1 MTQRERYL
9 LTGVRVCLALVC
21 LIPLVVSY
29 TTVFPFVVGKSLLAR
44 SLVEI
49 AFAGW
54 LLLAWRAPEY
64 RPRPSV
70 ILLALLAWLGVST
83 LAALLGVNVGRSLW
97 SGYERMHG
105 VVELAHWCGFI
116 LVAASVFRTFPAW
129 QALLG
134 AHLVVGAAVS
144 ALGLAGYLGLVGW
157 VWVFSEVARAG
168 STLGSGL
175 FLGAYAAMNAGFGVA
190 LLLCPWRDHWRWR
203 GAWTRYLVAA
213 AVVLNLAALWTS
225 AARSGLLGV
234 VAMALVFAAGALL
247 LDRRRMVVGAALAA
261 LTVLVAVTAVG
272 LLGGSLGLP
281 AKYDVMSRRLSVA
294 VAGEEGRSARNRLN
308 TLRIGLEAYRERPL
322 LGWGPENYRS
332 AWGRHITVDEYSG
345 HSVDQAH
352 NKALDT
358 LVSTGTA
365 GFFVYSVLWLALALT
380 ALRLALDR
388 EGVER
393 RFALAMAA
401 ALAGY
406 LTISLFLFDT
416 QSFMLQFALV
426 VAFFASQEHGVG
438 GLLRTWPSW
447 PFWPSWGRRLAGGLT
462 ARARRRYAA
471 PAVAALVAA
480 ALVFSLVQWN
490 VKPFLGAQNI
500 ALQQTWPET
509 LREARELYREF
520 PPLAGHWRTAMVV
533 NTINVMSSLPE
544 DELDQVMALVG
555 AEIELSLADEPDSW
569 YTHYLATRFYESASQ
584 RQERYLRLAEHHAG
598 ELKRV
603 APHSPYLQELTVL
616 PSASGSAADAG
627 PDGRGW

>member
-1 MTQRERYL
+1 MTKRERYL

-21 LIPLVVSY
+21 LIPLAVSY

-44 SLVEI
+44 SLVEV

-64 RPRPSV
+64 RPNPSV

-83 LAALLGVNVGRSLW
+83 LAALLGVNVARSLW

-116 LVAASVFRTFPAW
+116 LVAASVFRTFSAW
-129 QALLG
+129 QALLT
-134 AHLVVGAAVS
+134 AHLAVGAVVS

-175 FLGAYAAMNAGFGVA
+175 YLGAYAAMNAGLGVA
-190 LLLCPWRDHWRWR
+190 LLFRPWRDHWRWR
-203 GAWTRYLVAA
+203 GAWIRYLLAA

-234 VAMALVFAAGALL
+234 VAMALVFAGGALL
-247 LDRRRMVVGAALAA
+247 LDRRRAIVGAALATLA
-261 LTVLVAVTAVG
+261 VLVVVSAVG
-272 LLGGSLGLP
+272 LLGGRLGLP
-281 AKYDVMSRRLSVA
+281 PQYDVMSRRLSEA
-294 VAGEEGRSARNRLN
+294 VSGEEGKSAQNRLN

-332 AWGRHITVDEYSG
+332 AWGRYITVDEYSG

-352 NKALDT
+352 NKAVDT
-358 LVSTGTA
+358 LVSTGTV
-365 GFFVYSVLWLALALT
+365 GFFIYSLLWLALALT

-388 EGVER
+388 EGDER

-416 QSFMLQFALV
+416 PSFMLQFALV
-426 VAFFASQEHGVG
+426 VAFFASQEHGAA

-447 PFWPSWGRRLAGGLT
+447 GRRVAGRLT
-462 ARARRRYAA
+462 ALARRRYAA
-471 PAVAALVAA
+471 PAAAALVAA

-500 ALQQTWPET
+500 ALQRTWPET
-509 LREARELYREF
+509 LREARGIYQEF

-533 NTINVMSSLPE
+533 NTINAMPSLPE
-544 DELDQVMALVG
+544 DELEEIIAAVG
-555 AEIELSLADEPDSW
+555 EEIELILADEPNSW
-569 YTHYLATRFYESASQ
+569 YAHYLAAQFYVSASH
-584 RQERYLRLAEHHAG
+584 RQGQYLRLAEHHAG

-603 APHSPYLQELTVL
+603 APHSPYLQELAGL
-616 PSASGSAADAG
+616 ERALGSTAGTG
-627 PDGRGW
+627 PDGGGW

>member
-9 LTGVRVCLALVC
+9 LNGVRVCLALVC

-134 AHLVVGAAVS
+134 VHLAVGAAVS

-365 GFFVYSVLWLALALT
+365 GFFCLL
-380 ALRLALDR
+380 
-388 EGVER
+388 G
-393 RFALAMAA
+393 
-401 ALAGY
+401 ALAG
-406 LTISLFLFDT
+406 
-416 QSFMLQFALV
+416 AG
-426 VAFFASQEHGVG
+426 AHGAAPGAGPG
-438 GLLRTWPSW
+438 GRGAAVCAGHGRGAGRVSDDQPVPVRHPVLHAAVRAGGRLLRVPGTRG
-447 PFWPSWGRRLAGGLT
+447 WGTAADLAVLAVLGSPVVRRADRPGPPAVRGSGGGGAGGGGAGLQPGPVERETLPGGPEHRAAADLAGDPAGGPGTLPGIS
-462 ARARRRYAA
+462 AA
-471 PAVAALVAA
+471 
-480 ALVFSLVQWN
+480 
-490 VKPFLGAQNI
+490 G
-500 ALQQTWPET
+500 
-509 LREARELYREF
+509 R
-520 PPLAGHWRTAMVV
+520 PLAHRHGGQHHQRHAV
-533 NTINVMSSLPE
+533 SS
-544 DELDQVMALVG
+544 
-555 AEIELSLADEPDSW
+555 
-569 YTHYLATRFYESASQ
+569 
-584 RQERYLRLAEHHAG
+584 
-598 ELKRV
+598 
-603 APHSPYLQELTVL
+603 
-616 PSASGSAADAG
+616 
-627 PDGRGW
+627 RG